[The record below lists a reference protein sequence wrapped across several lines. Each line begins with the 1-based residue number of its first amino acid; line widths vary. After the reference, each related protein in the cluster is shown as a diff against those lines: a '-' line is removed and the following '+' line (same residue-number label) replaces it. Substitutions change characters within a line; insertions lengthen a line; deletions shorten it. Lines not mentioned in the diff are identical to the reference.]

1 MKTKSRL
8 LSFIIILVVAVGLIS
23 YGINSYNGLVV
34 QEENVENAW
43 GNVQTQYQKR
53 MDLIPNLVNTT
64 KGYATH
70 EKETLEGVINARS
83 KATQVTIDPT
93 NLTPEAMKQYSAA
106 QGEVS
111 QALSRL
117 LVTVERY
124 PDLKANQ
131 NFLAL
136 QNQLETIENQISV
149 ERKTFNERVTEF
161 NKYMRVFPRVMVA
174 RIFGFSEKVYFEAEA
189 GSEKAPR
196 VEF

>member
-64 KGYATH
+64 KGYAAH

-83 KATQVTIDPT
+83 KATQVTIDAT

-136 QNQLETIENQISV
+136 QNQLETIEDQISV

>member
-8 LSFIIILVVAVGLIS
+8 LSFIIIIVVAVGLIS
-23 YGINSYNGLVV
+23 YGIKSYNGLVV
-34 QEENVENAW
+34 QEENVEKAW
-43 GNVQTQYQKR
+43 GNVQTQYQMR
-53 MDLIPNLVNTT
+53 MDLIPNIVNTT
-64 KGYATH
+64 KGYAAH

-83 KATQVTIDPT
+83 KATQVTIDPK

-136 QNQLETIENQISV
+136 QNQLQAIEDQISV
-149 ERKTFNERVTEF
+149 ERKTFNESVTEF
-161 NKYMRVFPRVMVA
+161 NKYMRVFPRVTVA
-174 RIFGFSEKVYFEAEA
+174 RIFGFSEKAYFEAEA

>member
-64 KGYATH
+64 KGYAAH

-136 QNQLETIENQISV
+136 QNQLETIEDQISV

>member
-64 KGYATH
+64 KGYAAH

-111 QALSRL
+111 QALSCL

-136 QNQLETIENQISV
+136 QNQLETIEDQISV

-174 RIFGFSEKVYFEAEA
+174 RIFGFSEKIYFEAEA

>member
-64 KGYATH
+64 KGYAAH

-124 PDLKANQ
+124 PDLKASQ

-136 QNQLETIENQISV
+136 QNQLETIEDQISV

>member
-8 LSFIIILVVAVGLIS
+8 LSFIIIIVVAVGLIS

-34 QEENVENAW
+34 QEENVEKAW
-43 GNVQTQYQKR
+43 GNVQTQYQMR
-53 MDLIPNLVNTT
+53 MDLIPNIVNTT
-64 KGYATH
+64 KGYAAH
-70 EKETLEGVINARS
+70 EKETLENVINARS
-83 KATQVTIDPT
+83 KATQVTIDPK

-136 QNQLETIENQISV
+136 QNQLQTIEDRISV
-149 ERKTFNERVTEF
+149 ERKAFNEMVTEF
-161 NKYMRVFPRVMVA
+161 NKYMRVFPRVAVA
-174 RIFGFSEKVYFEAEA
+174 RIFGFSEKAYFEAEA
-189 GSEKAPR
+189 GSEKAPK

>member
-8 LSFIIILVVAVGLIS
+8 LSFIIIIVVAVGLIS
-23 YGINSYNGLVV
+23 YGIKSYNGLVE
-34 QEENVENAW
+34 QEENVGKAW
-43 GNVQTQYQKR
+43 GNVQTQYQMR
-53 MDLIPNLVNTT
+53 MDLIPNIVNTT
-64 KGYATH
+64 KGYAAH

-83 KATQVTIDPT
+83 KATQVTIDSK
-93 NLTPEAMKQYSAA
+93 NLTPEAIKQYSAA

-136 QNQLETIENQISV
+136 QNQLQTIEDQISV

-161 NKYMRVFPRVMVA
+161 NKYMRAFPRVMIA
-174 RIFGFSEKVYFEAEA
+174 RIFGFSEKAYFEAEA

>member
-64 KGYATH
+64 KGYAAH

>member
-64 KGYATH
+64 KGYAAH

-149 ERKTFNERVTEF
+149 VRKTFNERVTEF

>member
-8 LSFIIILVVAVGLIS
+8 LSFIIIIVVVVGLIS

-34 QEENVENAW
+34 QEENVEKAW
-43 GNVQTQYQKR
+43 GNVQTQYQMR
-53 MDLIPNLVNTT
+53 MDLIPNIVNTT
-64 KGYATH
+64 KGYAAH

-83 KATQVTIDPT
+83 KATQVTIDPKS
-93 NLTPEAMKQYSAA
+93 LTPEAMKQYSAA

-131 NFLAL
+131 NFLSL
-136 QNQLETIENQISV
+136 QNQLRSIEDQISV
-149 ERKTFNERVTEF
+149 ERKTFNEKVTEF

-174 RIFGFSEKVYFEAEA
+174 RIFGFSEKAYFEAEP
-189 GSEKAPR
+189 GSEKAPK

>member
-23 YGINSYNGLVV
+23 YGINSYNGLVG

-64 KGYATH
+64 KGYAAH

>member
-64 KGYATH
+64 KGYAAH

-131 NFLAL
+131 IFLAL

>member
-64 KGYATH
+64 KGYAAH

-124 PDLKANQ
+124 PDLKASQ